1 MDMKGTS
8 TMTALLP
15 ALSLAVS
22 TAAAVLSF
30 LRIVGRYRLV
40 YGLPWLS
47 SLVFAAAATAAVFAL
62 HALLTR

>member
-1 MDMKGTS
+1 MDVKGTPP
-8 TMTALLP
+8 MNALLP

-30 LRIVGRYRLV
+30 LGIFRRYRLV
-40 YGLPWLS
+40 YGFPWFC

-62 HALLTR
+62 HALLSL